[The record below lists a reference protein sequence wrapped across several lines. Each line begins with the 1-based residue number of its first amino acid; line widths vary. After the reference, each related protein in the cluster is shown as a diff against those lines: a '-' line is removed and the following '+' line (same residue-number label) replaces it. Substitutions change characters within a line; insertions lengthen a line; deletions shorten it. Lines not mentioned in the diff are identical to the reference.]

1 MSKKHYEKLLCDIQN
16 QSKPVESKFG
26 SYILQ
31 KFGWEKGKGLGK
43 YENGDVNI
51 MKIKKYGEYGLGY
64 NEKQEK
70 NLEGMWWEDMYN
82 QCAKKISQSSK
93 KDYPGGS
100 PKNVENDLSA
110 SNEKQL
116 AETDK
121 VKGKK
126 VKKKETDS
134 NIKYS
139 IFVKKGSCVR
149 NTSCQKPSTS
159 ESHDEKD
166 IQRTNNEKGKVRVKK
181 KKYAKRTLMDI
192 LKMQMTT
199 SIKGKQLRDRLV
211 HGAIRK
217 MAPQKK
223 GKKRRKKG
231 KRKVMIPGRMRKT
244 YSVLGLAE
252 SKRKRKEWN
261 KHKITAFQCNKAML

>member
-1 MSKKHYEKLLCDIQN
+1 MYHHRAEN

-181 KKYAKRTLMDI
+181 KKICKKDFNGHIKNADDDVDQRKATEGQTCSWGNTENGTAK
-192 LKMQMTT
+192 K
-199 SIKGKQLRDRLV
+199 
-211 HGAIRK
+211 RK
-217 MAPQKK
+217 KKKKK
-223 GKKRRKKG
+223 GKKKSNDSRQDEKN
-231 KRKVMIPGRMRKT
+231 
-244 YSVLGLAE
+244 L
-252 SKRKRKEWN
+252 
-261 KHKITAFQCNKAML
+261 